1 MSRRTGGGDA
11 SRASRDRRIAPASA
25 RISGYLPSLLICSL
39 SGNPSFER
47 RLFAS
52 LSVSATLS
60 MCCIP
65 FSPNAHKFIPF
76 KRPEVELPLNK
87 TVVLSGIILC
97 EMSK

>member
-1 MSRRTGGGDA
+1 
-11 SRASRDRRIAPASA
+11 
-25 RISGYLPSLLICSL
+25 
-39 SGNPSFER
+39 
-47 RLFAS
+47 
-52 LSVSATLS
+52 